1 MIDQGSTAEAMSF
14 SRRREF
20 GGFELR
26 HWQHSARDFRCYSP
40 DYELFSVGTWRGE
53 VLHRRRRG
61 FLDRNTLLC
70 AHPGEVFTGRVTTA
84 GSRTSLTIERDT
96 LADYVAEHEV
106 PLDALRLR
114 ALTQMSTRLQASLL
128 RVHEMLR
135 PGPSSLEIQTS
146 VVDFVALLVDELRE
160 RVPAADQGSG
170 TADRLAAE
178 RVRDCLHHDLS
189 GSVNLDTVAK
199 QTGMSR
205 FRAVRVFKRW
215 YGLPPYAYQ
224 LQVRLGLV
232 QKCLR
237 RGGRPADAA
246 FEYGFVDQSHLT
258 RHFRRFIGVTPA
270 RYARAG

>member
-1 MIDQGSTAEAMSF
+1 MSF
-14 SRRREF
+14 CRRREF
-20 GGFELR
+20 GGFEVR
-26 HWQHSARDFRCYSP
+26 HLAHSTRDFRCYSP
-40 DYELFSVGTWRGE
+40 DFELLSVGTFRGE

-61 FLDRNTLLC
+61 LLEPNTLLC
-70 AHPGEVFTGRVTTA
+70 AQPGEVFAGSVTTA
-84 GSRTSLTIERDT
+84 GSRTSLTIERDA
-96 LADYVAEHEV
+96 LADYLSEHDVA
-106 PLDALRLR
+106 LDALRLR
-114 ALTQMSTRLQASLL
+114 ALTQMSSHFKASLL
-128 RVHEMLR
+128 RVHEVLR
-135 PGPSSLEIQTS
+135 PGPSPLEIQTS
-146 VVDFVALLVDELRE
+146 LVEFVAHLVGEVRE
-160 RVPAADQGSG
+160 KTPATDLGG

-178 RVRDCLHHDLS
+178 RVRECLHHDLS

-246 FEYGFVDQSHLT
+246 FEFGFVDQSHLT

-270 RYARAG
+270 RYARAGS